1 MNLSLLV
8 EINMV
13 SKVVIVVENM
23 VFGYIMLSLG
33 LMLIYD
39 KQVKIS
45 LLENGRCFLE
55 KLADHAA
62 LLNSVHLPLRKE
74 VEAFDGD
81 TITIGAEQKI
91 ILRLP
96 NSKEPVYHITVC
108 EDEPLNAKE
117 E

>member
-1 MNLSLLV
+1 ML
-8 EINMV
+8 
-13 SKVVIVVENM
+13 
-23 VFGYIMLSLG
+23 FGESMR
-33 LMLIYD
+33 
-39 KQVKIS
+39 
-45 LLENGRCFLE
+45 N
-55 KLADHAA
+55 LADHAA

-117 E
+117 EVRDKEENSEDSETAEEKSEVESEAESEAEIESEISDESSLLGDYD